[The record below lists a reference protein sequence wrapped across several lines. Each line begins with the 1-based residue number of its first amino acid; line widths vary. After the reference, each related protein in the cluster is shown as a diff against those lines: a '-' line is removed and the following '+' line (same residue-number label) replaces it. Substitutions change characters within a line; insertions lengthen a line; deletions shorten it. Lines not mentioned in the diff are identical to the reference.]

1 MVPLIT
7 PCDDPPATSYRYERA
22 KLLEQIIDASMK
34 MHRLPPVLQ
43 HITVLDLS
51 WMPGDLNSDSIQS
64 ISFFLQKN
72 TSLHVIR
79 YIYFV

>member
-7 PCDDPPATSYRYERA
+7 SCDDPPATSYRYERA
-22 KLLEQIIDASMK
+22 KLLEQIIDASLNMN
-34 MHRLPPVLQ
+34 RLPPGIQ

-51 WMPGDLNSDSIQS
+51 WMPGGLNSDSIQS
-64 ISFFLQKN
+64 ISFFLKKA

-79 YIYFV
+79 YIFFV